1 VFKNNKGFTL
11 IEILVA
17 MFILLFGMLA
27 LLNSAAVMIENNL
40 INVLRD
46 EAVRIAEQRM
56 GELKNTRFTV
66 PFDDLDDLL
75 TAGGWGTLDVSTGV
89 WAANCQTIQRGFRSI
104 QNFPYTVCERVT
116 NLSSNTKQIDIAV
129 GWNYKGTGA
138 IAPTQRKYQ
147 HSISSTVSR

>member
-1 VFKNNKGFTL
+1 MVKNNRGFTL

-17 MFILLFGMLA
+17 MFILLVGMLA
-27 LLNSAAVMIENNL
+27 LLNSAAVIIENNL

-56 GELKNTRFTV
+56 GELKNT
-66 PFDDLDDLL
+66 PFDSL
-75 TAGGWGTLDVSTGV
+75 TAGGWGALSAGAWT
-89 WAANCQTIQRGFRSI
+89 ANCQTIQRSFRSI
-104 QNFPYTVCERVT
+104 QNFPYAVCERVVD
-116 NLSSNTKQIDIAV
+116 LSADTKQIDIAV

-147 HSISSTVSR
+147 HGISSTVSR